1 MATDEKVAVAFREGT
16 AKGALRK
23 TSFGFSLRSTK
34 RSSNDED
41 LEESASRRR
50 DSRGSRGASVLQP
63 RAHGSGPY
71 LPEEVLRSDYVDG
84 ARRTTLHTDT
94 TTPFHRYEKKITP
107 RYLEEDVST
116 NSSNEFLSSQISLRV
131 RICLGWLSLLAPL
144 PLLLRDEQ
152 AYKALYAFV
161 SIGLLWL
168 LRPVPLAISSLLPI
182 VAFPLMGISD
192 TASTCSFYF
201 NESVLLCLA
210 SSVMSSILHQRGIQK
225 RLTLRLIGAMG
236 GSLRCQL
243 FSLMATT
250 CLSAMVLGA
259 SGAASV
265 AIPIAESV
273 AGEYQRKPPSGPR
286 DCEKDH
292 RGRNKTSATE
302 GLSLGDDRAAC
313 TRKVFLIGV
322 VLSAITSSPACL
334 TGAPANVFLQ
344 GFLEMWQEA
353 MTVACYGITLLGM
366 YFRAPPFM
374 QGWPEYVGVKK

>member
-1 MATDEKVAVAFREGT
+1 
-16 AKGALRK
+16 
-23 TSFGFSLRSTK
+23 
-34 RSSNDED
+34 
-41 LEESASRRR
+41 
-50 DSRGSRGASVLQP
+50 LQ
-63 RAHGSGPY
+63 
-71 LPEEVLRSDYVDG
+71 
-84 ARRTTLHTDT
+84 
-94 TTPFHRYEKKITP
+94 RYEKKITP

-116 NSSNEFLSSQISLRV
+116 NSSDEFLSSRISLRV
-131 RICLGWLSLLAPL
+131 RICLGWLSLLVPL
-144 PLLLRDEQ
+144 PLLLRDKQ

-182 VAFPLMGISD
+182 VAFPLMGVLD

-265 AIPIAESV
+265 AIPIAECV
-273 AGEYQRKPPSGPR
+273 AREYQRKPPSGPK
-286 DCEKDH
+286 DDEKGH
-292 RGRNKTSATE
+292 RGRNLR
-302 GLSLGDDRAAC
+302 LSL
-313 TRKVFLIGV
+313 L
-322 VLSAITSSPACL
+322 P
-334 TGAPANVFLQ
+334 
-344 GFLEMWQEA
+344 
-353 MTVACYGITLLGM
+353 
-366 YFRAPPFM
+366 
-374 QGWPEYVGVKK
+374 